1 MTPDVKIPE
10 GIPTW
15 VSSAPVAQPT
25 PTPVAATPATP
36 TEWMLDRIVK
46 SLARFFAK
54 LLGKP
59 DPITGQ
65 PLVAPTASTT
75 APWAVPAPKTESFVD
90 KMRSAA
96 NKAVDTAT
104 TVATKA
110 VDTANTV
117 TAKAVEATT
126 TTVNQAVEGVKDV
139 KAEIEATTPTT
150 PAPATTQPLETLEKT
165 Q

>member
-1 MTPDVKIPE
+1 MTPDTKIPE
-10 GIPTW
+10 WIPTW
-15 VSSAPVAQPT
+15 VTPAPVA
-25 PTPVAATPATP
+25 TPVAAAPVTTPAVS
-36 TEWMLDRIVK
+36 TEGPLDRAVR
-46 SLARFFAK
+46 SLVRFFAK

-65 PLVAPTASTT
+65 LPVAPQATP
-75 APWAVPAPKTESFVD
+75 APGTVVAPKTENFVD
-90 KMRSAA
+90 KMWSAA

-126 TTVNQAVEGVKDV
+126 TTVNQAVAWVKDV
-139 KAEIEATTPTT
+139 KADIDAASTPV
-150 PAPATTQPLETLEKT
+150 APTATQPLETLEKT

>member
-1 MTPDVKIPE
+1 MTPDAKIPE
-10 GIPTW
+10 WIPTW
-15 VSSAPVAQPT
+15 VTPAPVT
-25 PTPVAATPATP
+25 TPVAVVPAATPAVP
-36 TEWMLDRIVK
+36 TEKTLDRAVK
-46 SLARFFAK
+46 SLVRFFAK

-65 PLVAPTASTT
+65 PIAPKAIP
-75 APWAVPAPKTESFVD
+75 APWTPTTPKTETFVD
-90 KMRSAA
+90 KMWSAA

-117 TAKAVEATT
+117 TAKAVAVTT
-126 TTVNQAVEGVKDV
+126 ATVNQAVEWVKDV
-139 KAEIEATTPTT
+139 KADIDAASTPV
-150 PAPATTQPLETLEKT
+150 APAATQPLETLEKT

>member
-10 GIPTW
+10 WIPTW
-15 VSSAPVAQPT
+15 VT
-25 PTPVAATPATP
+25 PASVTTPVAAAPATTPAVP
-36 TEWMLDRIVK
+36 TEKTLDRAVK
-46 SLARFFAK
+46 SLVRFFAK

-65 PLVAPTASTT
+65 LPVAPKATP
-75 APWAVPAPKTESFVD
+75 APWTATAAKTETFVD
-90 KMRSAA
+90 KMWSAA

-117 TAKAVEATT
+117 TAKAVAVTT
-126 TTVNQAVEGVKDV
+126 ATVNQAVEWVKDV
-139 KAEIEATTPTT
+139 KADIDAASTPV
-150 PAPATTQPLETLEKT
+150 APAATQPLETLEKT

>member
-1 MTPDVKIPE
+1 M
-10 GIPTW
+10 
-15 VSSAPVAQPT
+15 
-25 PTPVAATPATP
+25 
-36 TEWMLDRIVK
+36 K
-46 SLARFFAK
+46 SLARFFAR

-65 PLVAPTASTT
+65 PLTT
-75 APWAVPAPKTESFVD
+75 APATPATPAAKAGNFVD
-90 KMRSAA
+90 KMWSAA

-117 TAKAVEATT
+117 TAKAVEVTT
-126 TTVNQAVEGVKDV
+126 ATVNQAVEGVKDV
-139 KAEIEATTPTT
+139 KADIEATTPAT

>member
-10 GIPTW
+10 GIPTG
-15 VSSAPVAQPT
+15 VNPNLVATSAAPVS
-25 PTPVAATPATP
+25 AAPAVP
-36 TEWMLDRIVK
+36 TEGTLDRIVK
-46 SLARFFAK
+46 SLTRFFAK

-65 PLVAPTASTT
+65 PLTT
-75 APWAVPAPKTESFVD
+75 APTTPATPAATAGNFVD
-90 KMRSAA
+90 KMWSAA

-117 TAKAVEATT
+117 TAKAVEVTT
-126 TTVNQAVEGVKDV
+126 STVNQAVEGVKDV
-139 KAEIEATTPTT
+139 KADIEATTPVAPTT
-150 PAPATTQPLETLEKT
+150 PAPAATQPLETLEKT